1 MRGALAA
8 AAAVLGYVCV
18 AHTLADA
25 VARKDPAFAHRLAP
39 GDANIAARLAISL
52 SGVEATSADRQRA
65 DLIAR
70 EAVLRDATAVLAV
83 VALGINA
90 EVRGDRSQ
98 ARRLFAY
105 SQDLSRRVLQAQL
118 WGIEDAVARNDVA
131 EALRH
136 YDIALRVK
144 SASAADLLYPVLAS
158 ATTDPA
164 IRAEL
169 VKTLAANPD
178 WAQSFIAYMAGRGP
192 DPRTT
197 AAFFLSLSRVGVPVP
212 ETARTPVI
220 NALIEGGFLDAAW
233 RYFATT
239 GRAGDR
245 RTSRDPRFAFDSEAP
260 ASLDWTPIN
269 DGSVTTSIQGGVFD
283 FAAPASIGGPLLQQL
298 QLLPPGA
305 YRIVGHSSGI
315 EQEARARPYWVLTC
329 RKGGRELGRVPLP
342 NSADANGRFS
352 GRFSVPPSCPVQ
364 MLMLVA
370 RPSDAVAGLSGRIDH
385 VQLAPAR

>member
-1 MRGALAA
+1 
-8 AAAVLGYVCV
+8 
-18 AHTLADA
+18 
-25 VARKDPAFAHRLAP
+25 LAP
-39 GDANIAARLAISL
+39 GDARIAARLAISL
-52 SGVEATSADRQRA
+52 SDAEATPADRQRA

-220 NALIEGGFLDAAW
+220 NALIGGGFLDAAW
-233 RYFATT
+233 RYYATT

-245 RTSRDPRFAFDSEAP
+245 RASRDPRFAIDSEAP
-260 ASLDWTPIN
+260 SPLDWTPIN
-269 DGSVTTSIQGGVFD
+269 DGSVTTSIQGGVFS
-283 FAAPASIGGPLLQQL
+283 FAAPAGIGGPLLQQL

-305 YRIVGHSSGI
+305 YRIVGHSSEI
-315 EQEARARPYWVLTC
+315 DQEARARPYWVLIC
-329 RKGGRELGRVPLP
+329 RKDGRELGRVLLP

-352 GRFSVPPSCPVQ
+352 GRFSVPPGCPVQ

-385 VQLAPAR
+385 VQLAR